1 MVTIMFT
8 LKFFL
13 RRAFLA
19 LLCIGAL
26 CACGDNN
33 GDEPEP
39 PTPIE
44 PNKDVPDPTGTISLS
59 MRSKNG
65 ASSPT
70 TLGNMYINEGDNFFT
85 GYGTIIDLGAV
96 KGLGNVSAIPKTG
109 YANEIKV
116 TPSHGYV
123 YCDGYRNFYRV
134 FVTDYIVDT
143 GGGIIGADI
152 KYQEPFY
159 GKNEEL
165 KIKQESIP
173 FTATGGETDVVF
185 TNSSIIPFKIDSNQP
200 WCKVGYA
207 STLDH
212 PCLTDAIHI
221 AVASTEDTKE
231 SKAEITVTTLH
242 GKTTKIAVT
251 RRGVGPAAYF
261 IDSSSSVDA
270 PAGVYTI
277 PIRTNMNLSELSVK
291 SSESWAKV
299 SLVANTTTNKERT
312 RSIKWIGN
320 EKAPQSQNSA
330 TAISTYY
337 CRVEVDENGDSERRT
352 AEITLSSKDGKISS
366 KYTLSQKAYTIVI
379 TDDYGNSI
387 DNIIH
392 SADGGSLNIRVYS
405 NTEVELSSSTSWAS
419 TSIDSKGTEFVRYS
433 IKIDPNNTASKRTAT
448 ITAKVKN
455 STKSSSFTIVQDA
468 GYIDF
473 SDKNDSYYDDKR
485 GATHNLIIKGTLSF
499 NVSTSDASW
508 CTVYVSG
515 NNLAITTSPTTQNR
529 QAVVTITAGKESFNI
544 TVYQTKWAT
553 GDKNG
558 DATVLLNKDKSFIYK
573 VLSAQYAW
581 STQQIATGAVSQD
594 DGVANT
600 KKIHSIPN
608 WQSSYPAFAAI
619 EELNTNGESGWYM
632 PAQEEL
638 SFNPSKSQ
646 TWSST
651 EFDYYNA
658 YAYVYDNNYY
668 SFWARKN
675 KSDTKCVCAVKRFDA
690 YKIE

>member
-1 MVTIMFT
+1 MFT

-44 PNKDVPDPTGTISLS
+44 PNKDVPDPTGTVSLS

-65 ASSPT
+65 ASTPT
-70 TLGNMYINEGDNFFT
+70 YLGGRLYINEADNFE
-85 GYGTIIDLGAV
+85 GYGTIVDLGAV
-96 KGLGNVSAIPKTG
+96 KGLGNVSAIPKIG
-109 YANEIKV
+109 YADEVKV

-123 YCDGYRNFYRV
+123 YCSGSEFYRI

-143 GGGIIGADI
+143 GGGIIGADV
-152 KYQEPFY
+152 KYQAPFY

-165 KIKQESIP
+165 KTDDKSLSFKAE
-173 FTATGGETDVVF
+173 GGEADVVF
-185 TNSSIIPFKIDSNQP
+185 TNSSIIPFKVESDQP
-200 WCKVGYA
+200 WCVVRSA

-212 PCLTDAIHI
+212 SYLTDAIHI
-221 AVASTEDTKE
+221 AVAGSEDIKE

-251 RRGVGPAAYF
+251 RLGVGPTAQF
-261 IDSSSSVDA
+261 NNPSSSVDA

-277 PIRTNMNLSELSVK
+277 PVTTNMSLSELSVK

-330 TAISTYY
+330 TAFSTYY
-337 CRVEVDENGDSERRT
+337 CRVEVDENGDSERA

-366 KYTLSQKAYTIVI
+366 KHTLSQKAHSIVI
-379 TDDYGNSI
+379 TDDSGKTI
-387 DNIIH
+387 DNTTIKH
-392 SADGGSLNIRVYS
+392 SADGGSLDIRVKS
-405 NTEVELSSSTSWAS
+405 TVEVELSSSASWAS
-419 TSIDSKGTEFVRYS
+419 ISLINQWSNYKHYR
-433 IKIDPNNTASKRTAT
+433 IKTDANDTTNERTTT

-455 STKSSSFTIVQDA
+455 GSKSSSFTIVQDA
-468 GYIDF
+468 GYIDL
-473 SDKNDSYYDDKR
+473 SNLKDSYYDDR
-485 GATHNLIIKGTLSF
+485 DGATHTLTIKGTLSWDA
-499 NVSTSDASW
+499 STSDASW
-508 CTVYVSG
+508 CTAYVSG
-515 NNLAITTSPTTQNR
+515 NNLAITTIPTTQNR
-529 QAVVTITAGKESFNI
+529 QAVVTITGGKESVKI

-553 GDKNG
+553 GDKIG
-558 DATVLLNKDKSFIYK
+558 DATVRLNDDKSFIYK
-573 VLSAQYAW
+573 DLSSSYAW
-581 STQQIATGAVSQD
+581 STQQFVTGAVSED

-608 WQSSYPAFAAI
+608 WQSLFPAFAAI

-632 PAQEEL
+632 PAIKEL
-638 SFNPSKSQ
+638 NLLHHHAYYEH

-651 EFDYYNA
+651 ERSDNNA
-658 YAYVYDNNYY
+658 YIYPYQSYNYTT
-668 SFWARKN
+668 KTN
-675 KSDTKCVCAVKRFDA
+675 KELVCAAKRFDA